1 MDGRIM
7 ITRLFHLHPSLKELA
22 LDIYG
27 ESDANNI
34 PPKVHDTDIVWSETP
49 RLVRA
54 RSHEAVRFRLH
65 AFGNYT
71 MRAFSVDGIGNEMY
85 WKQEGAGCSSPI
97 LVTPFF
103 DAGEH
108 SIEIVIIAIAIGPQE
123 GAPDQL
129 GAPPQVHTAK
139 CPVKVIFTPR
149 LDD

>member
-7 ITRLFHLHPSLKELA
+7 ITRLIHLHPSLRDLA
-22 LDIYG
+22 LDIHG
-27 ESDANNI
+27 ESDPSNV
-34 PPKVHDTDIVWSETP
+34 PPKVYDTDIVWSETP

-54 RSHEAVRFRLH
+54 RSHEAVCFRLH
-65 AFGNYT
+65 AFGGYT
-71 MRAFSVDGIGNEMY
+71 MRAFAIDGLGNEVY
-85 WKQEGAGCSSPI
+85 WKQEGAECSSPI

-103 DAGEH
+103 DLGEH
-108 SIEIVIIAIAIGPQE
+108 SIEIVIIAIAIGPQA

-129 GAPPQVHTAK
+129 GIPPQVHAAK